1 MLRRLCAILFA
12 DVVGYSRLMG
22 IDEIGTL
29 TELKK
34 HRQELIDATITKHG
48 GRIVNVVGDGMLV
61 EFRSVLD
68 AVTCAAEIQQGMV
81 LRNDDDAQRVASVT
95 PRSWAKVSG

>member
-1 MLRRLCAILFA
+1 ME
-12 DVVGYSRLMG
+12 

-48 GRIVNVVGDGMLV
+48 RRMVNVVGDGMLV
-61 EFRSVLD
+61 EFRNIPD

-81 LRNDDDAQRVASVT
+81 VRNDDDPQRVASVT
-95 PRSWAKVSG
+95 PRSWGKVSG